1 MENTGLIPS
10 VSDKRR
16 LVFLFFWAI
25 SIFFHPL
32 LLFFYAAC
40 ILCNTTLF
48 ACGSACSSLL
58 LIELFTVG
66 VLLPVLLIGILKIS
80 GLVNGFSLENR
91 SDRHIPHL
99 FTFLLYLLL
108 SVFLRKIT
116 PLPGPVQA
124 MLPGTAL
131 CIGLVGLITLWWKIS
146 SHLAGIGGISGFFLA
161 FYLMFGR
168 QEFLLLLFLSLMT
181 AVLIAIARWY
191 LKAHDKI
198 QLVAGFFLGMLCSS
212 VSVCFFAELF

>member
-1 MENTGLIPS
+1 MENPGLIPS
-10 VSDKRR
+10 ISDKRR
-16 LVFLFFWAI
+16 PAFLI
-25 SIFFHPL
+25 SWFVSILFHPL
-32 LLFFYAAC
+32 LLFFYAVWL
-40 ILCNTTLF
+40 LCNTTLF

-58 LIELFTVG
+58 LTVLFTVG
-66 VLLPVLLIGILKIS
+66 VLLPVVLIGMLKITGFVKS
-80 GLVNGFSLENR
+80 FSLEIR

-108 SVFLRKIT
+108 SLFLRKIT

-131 CIGLVGLITLWWKIS
+131 CIGLVGLITFWWKIS

-161 FYLMFGR
+161 FFLMSGR
-168 QEFLLLLFLSLMT
+168 QEFLLLLFLSLLA
-181 AVLIAIARWY
+181 AVLIATARWY
-191 LKAHDKI
+191 LKAHDKS
-198 QLVAGFFLGMLCSS
+198 QLIAGFFLGMLCSS